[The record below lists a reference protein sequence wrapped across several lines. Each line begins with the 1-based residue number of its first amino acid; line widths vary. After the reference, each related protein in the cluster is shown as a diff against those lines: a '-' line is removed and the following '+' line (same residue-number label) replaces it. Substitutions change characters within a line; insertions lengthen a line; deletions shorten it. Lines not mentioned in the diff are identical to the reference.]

1 VLVSVTVYYTRA
13 VSGRIQQLRASTLLA
28 GVIITAAA
36 ASQAALDGAAAW
48 AHAVRA
54 SSIDAPTASR
64 VERFVAGSVARATT
78 RNIDGQPA
86 LEVIT
91 IAAPDVAQSLADA
104 AGQSADRL
112 SAWLGPLPGNRVTIV
127 DVPAHAALAGAAY
140 PAIAI
145 TSSRLFTTRRE
156 FATERALTVAIARQY
171 ALALATAPPRES
183 WFAEGLAEYFA
194 TRAVHETFEGRY
206 YLTLRYFGGY
216 VPHSIRAIVMSPN
229 PLDPRP
235 RVVRLPDVIEPADAP
250 WRLAHGADL
259 DRARRL
265 TLALHTLERFV
276 GWPAFQAALR
286 AFVERSAGQPATL
299 QDFTAV
305 LSEQRG
311 ADLTW
316 FFDQAMRA
324 GARVDYAVANLAS
337 VPAAS
342 AGWETTVDVRRLG
355 EATFDGTSV
364 PRATATSRSLPVLVR
379 FADGSEITEWLD
391 GRDREWRFE
400 YSSASPAVLAS
411 VDPGAILL
419 IDADRTNNTRTL
431 NPPLHT
437 VGLRLAF
444 NWLAWLQDA
453 MLACTAVI

>member
-1 VLVSVTVYYTRA
+1 M
-13 VSGRIQQLRASTLLA
+13 
-28 GVIITAAA
+28 TAAA

-48 AHAVRA
+48 AQAVRS

-64 VERFVAGSVARATT
+64 VERFVAGAEARVIT
-78 RNIDGQPA
+78 RNSDEQPP
-86 LEVIT
+86 LEIIT
-91 IAAPDVAQSLADA
+91 IAAPQAAQRLAEA
-104 AGQSADRL
+104 AGQSVDRL
-112 SAWLGPLPGNRVTIV
+112 SMWLGPLPGNRVTIV
-127 DVPAHAALAGAAY
+127 DVPAQAHLAGAAY
-140 PAIAI
+140 PGIAI
-145 TSSRLFTTRRE
+145 TSSRLLTTRRE
-156 FATERALTVAIARQY
+156 FAAERALTVAIARQY
-171 ALALATAPPRES
+171 ALASATAPQPDS
-183 WFAEGLAEYFA
+183 WFAEGLAAYLA
-194 TRAVHETFEGRY
+194 TRAVHESFEGRY

-235 RVVRLPDVIEPADAP
+235 RVARLAEVVEPADAP
-250 WRLAHGADL
+250 WRLAHGADV
-259 DRARRL
+259 DRANRL
-265 TLALHTLERFV
+265 TMALHTLERFV
-276 GWPAFQAALR
+276 GWPAFQATLR
-286 AFVERSAGQPATL
+286 AFVERTAGRTPTL
-299 QDFTAV
+299 RDLTAV

-311 ADLTW
+311 ADMTW
-316 FFDQAMRA
+316 FFDQAMRVD
-324 GARVDYAVANLAS
+324 ARIDYAVVNLAS

-355 EATFDGTSV
+355 EATFDGTSL
-364 PRATATSRSLPVLVR
+364 PRATSTARSLPVMVR
-379 FADGSEITEWLD
+379 FADGSEIAEWID

-419 IDADRTNNTRTL
+419 IDADRTNNTRAL

-453 MLACTAVI
+453 MLTCTAVI

>member
-1 VLVSVTVYYTRA
+1 VYYTRA

-28 GVIITAAA
+28 GVIMSTAA

-48 AHAVRA
+48 TQAVRA
-54 SSIDAPTASR
+54 SSIDTPTASR
-64 VERFVAGSVARATT
+64 VERFVAGAEARAIT
-78 RNIDGQPA
+78 RNTEGQPP
-86 LEVIT
+86 LEMIT
-91 IAAPDVAQSLADA
+91 IAAPQAAQTLIDA

-112 SAWLGPLPGNRVTIV
+112 STWLGPLPGNRLTSV
-127 DVPAHAALAGAAY
+127 DVPAHARLAGAAY
-140 PAIAI
+140 PGIAI
-145 TSSRLFTTRRE
+145 TSSRLLATRRE
-156 FATERALTVAIARQY
+156 FAAERALTVAIARQY
-171 ALALATAPPRES
+171 ALAFAKAPQSDS
-183 WFAEGLAEYFA
+183 WFAEGLAGYFA
-194 TRAVHETFEGRY
+194 TRAVHESFEGRY

-235 RVVRLPDVIEPADAP
+235 RVARLPDVVEPVEAP
-250 WRLAHGADL
+250 WRLAHGAAL
-259 DRARRL
+259 DRANRL
-265 TLALHTLERFV
+265 TMALHTLERFV
-276 GWPAFQAALR
+276 GWPAFQATLR
-286 AFVERSAGQPATL
+286 AFVEQSAGRTPVL
-299 QDFTAV
+299 QDLTAV

-311 ADLTW
+311 ADMAW
-316 FFDQAMRA
+316 FFDQAMRVD
-324 GARVDYAVANLAS
+324 ARIDYAVVNLAS
-337 VPAAS
+337 VAAAS

-364 PRATATSRSLPVLVR
+364 PRATGAAPSLPLLVR
-379 FADGSEITEWLD
+379 FADGSEITEWID

-400 YSSASPAVLAS
+400 YLSASPAVLAS
-411 VDPGAILL
+411 VDPNAILL

-431 NPPLHT
+431 DPPLHI